1 MSENRTPT
9 AVLLHGWPV
18 TSAHWRYLVPAL
30 DTAGITAVPVTLPG
44 LGAVPGSGVTSFRKA
59 SLADWVLARL
69 AQQGVTRF
77 AVIGH
82 DWGATVGC
90 LIAARA
96 PESVSA
102 LVVEEEILP
111 GVDVEIPEAG
121 RDCYPS
127 WHGPFN
133 RTPGLAEKLV
143 PGREAAYYGTFLEQS
158 AGPAGL
164 HPDALQAYIE
174 AYRTP
179 GVLGAAVAYYRTRAE
194 DAGDT
199 QALATQPLST
209 PVLAVG
215 GRHAMGKAVADA
227 MATLATDVT
236 PLVFEQSGHYPA
248 EQEPDSMNHAI
259 VQFLQR
265 HS

>member
-1 MSENRTPT
+1 
-9 AVLLHGWPV
+9 V
-18 TSAHWRYLVPAL
+18 TN
-30 DTAGITAVPVTLPG
+30 
-44 LGAVPGSGVTSFRKA
+44 FRKA
-59 SLADWVLARL
+59 SLAGWVLARL
-69 AQQGVTRF
+69 AQEGVTRF

-90 LIAARA
+90 LIAAQA
-96 PESVSA
+96 PESVSG

-121 RDCYPS
+121 RGYYPS

-143 PGREAAYYGTFLEQS
+143 PGREAEYYGTFLEQS
-158 AGPAGL
+158 AGPTGL
-164 HPDALQAYIE
+164 RPDALQAYIE
-174 AYRTP
+174 AYSTP
-179 GVLGAAVAYYRTRAE
+179 GVLDAGLAYYRTRAE
-194 DAGDT
+194 DADDIN
-199 QALATQPLST
+199 ALAAQPLSA

-215 GRHAMGKAVADA
+215 GRHAMGTAVADA

-248 EQEPDSMNHAI
+248 EQEPDSVNLAI

>member
-1 MSENRTPT
+1 MSENLTLT

-30 DTAGITAVPVTLPG
+30 DAAGITAVPVSLPG
-44 LGAVPGSGVTSFRKA
+44 LGTVPDSGVTDFRKA
-59 SLADWVLARL
+59 ALADWVRARL
-69 AQQGVTRF
+69 TQQGVTRF

-82 DWGATVGC
+82 DWGATVGY

-96 PESVSA
+96 PESVSG

-121 RDCYPS
+121 RGYYPA

-133 RTPGLAEKLV
+133 RAP
-143 PGREAAYYGTFLEQS
+143 GTFLEQS
-158 AGPAGL
+158 AGPSSL
-164 HPDALQAYIE
+164 SPDTLQAYIE
-174 AYRTP
+174 AYSAP
-179 GVLGAAVAYYRTRAE
+179 GVLDAGLAYYRTRSE
-194 DAGDT
+194 DVDDI
-199 QALATQPLST
+199 QALAAQPIST

-215 GRHAMGKAVADA
+215 GRHAMGTAVADG
-227 MATLATDVT
+227 MASLAADVT
-236 PLVFEQSGHYPA
+236 PLVLEHSGHYPA
-248 EQEPDSMNHAI
+248 EQEPDSVNLAI

-265 HS
+265 HA